1 MKQHRTKGDG
11 NNKCTH
17 GIARGQEGE
26 QLAAIKE
33 DNTGEAKRNITHMR
47 QRLAKWKWRLDKTQ
61 GRQDDARK

>member
-17 GIARGQEGE
+17 GIARGQEAGGGTAGSN
-26 QLAAIKE
+26 QGRQYRGSKTKH
-33 DNTGEAKRNITHMR
+33 NTHETKTR
-47 QRLAKWKWRLDKTQ
+47 KWRLDKTQ